1 MLKLLSIK
9 RITPSQ
15 KEVFDKLFKNKIDI
29 YSPSITFL
37 SVKQRKDFKKRC
49 VENKIY
55 SSYEIKVDYKYKNDI
70 NKLPFLIYLTKKKAK
85 ENINAVKNEKKYTI
99 KFSGLHFKKVC
110 RQTLNNNIILADL
123 ILKASKN
130 KGEDNPGIYF
140 PPKADYWS
148 SKESKEVELYKQ
160 PSKKTIT
167 IGYKK
172 NKKDIND
179 FIKKLNIKKQI
190 EDYYPTLI
198 YLKKK
203 ELKRYL
209 NHVKKNIKAEEKF
222 GRKKVIE
229 NENLFILQNVT
240 NFYLPFYNQ
249 KSFIF
254 YLTKSQIKDLDNFRT
269 FKPKGKNSIVFY
281 SNQFVKTYEEVI
293 RINFSIYYYKN
304 IRNNKPYNKKSNT
317 PKLLAISD
325 KPYNKQELLAISDK
339 PYNKQE
345 LLSLTENLEKD
356 LIDFSDE
363 EKDLIDF
370 SDEEKDLIDFSDEE
384 KDLIDLNVV
393 IPNPKPTAKELLM
406 DKELFPK
413 GKKYKVLNE
422 DLIQTNTKPS
432 TNGENILKNIL
443 NYPET
448 KRLLG
453 ISLTT
458 DLKSKIKNLD
468 SEASFGLASI
478 ISSLLTANRGKMS
491 IYSISRNQLKEII
504 EGFITTLS
512 VLLNPTQKY

>member
-1 MLKLLSIK
+1 MLKLLGIK
-9 RITPSQ
+9 RLTPSQ
-15 KEVFDKLFKNKIDI
+15 EEVFKKLFKNKIDI
-29 YSPSITFL
+29 YTPSITFL
-37 SVKQRKDFKKRC
+37 TFKQKRDFKKRC
-49 VENKIY
+49 VEEKIY

-70 NKLPFLIYLTKKKAK
+70 NKVAFLIYLTKEKAK
-85 ENINAVKNEKKYTI
+85 ENINAIKNGKKYII

-110 RQTLNNNIILADL
+110 RQTLNDNIILTNL
-123 ILKASKN
+123 IVKALEN
-130 KGEDNPGIYF
+130 EWEDNPGMYF
-140 PPKADYWS
+140 PPNADYWT
-148 SKESKEVELYKQ
+148 SKQSKEVELYKQ

-167 IGYKK
+167 IGYK
-172 NKKDIND
+172 NKKDISD
-179 FIKKLNIKKQI
+179 FVKNLNIKKKI
-190 EDYYPTLI
+190 GNYYPTLI
-198 YLKKK
+198 YLEIK

-209 NHVKKNIKAEEKF
+209 DRVKKNIKVEEKF
-222 GRKKVIE
+222 GQEKLIKNKKGF
-229 NENLFILQNVT
+229 LLQKVT
-240 NFYLPFYNQ
+240 TFSLNNKQ
-249 KSFIF
+249 KRFIF
-254 YLTKSQIKDLDNFRT
+254 YLTKSQIKDLILFR
-269 FKPKGKNSIVFY
+269 KGGFGIGGKIYISF
-281 SNQFVKTYEEVI
+281 SNNQLVKTYKEVI
-293 RINFSIYYYKN
+293 KINSFLYYYKN
-304 IRNNKPYNKKSNT
+304 IRKHKPYNKQTNKQQQT
-317 PKLLAISD
+317 KQKLLAISD
-325 KPYNKQELLAISDK
+325 KPYN
-339 PYNKQE
+339 NQE

-356 LIDFSDE
+356 LVDFSDE

-370 SDEEKDLIDFSDEE
+370 GDEV
-384 KDLIDLNVV
+384 KDLIDLNVI

-406 DKELFPK
+406 DEELFPK

-458 DLKSKIKNLD
+458 DLKDKIKNLD

-512 VLLNPTQKY
+512 VLLYPTEKY